1 MLLPTKKQ
9 LIDAL
14 LLENPAMDYATVE
27 LCVTTYLEDPE
38 LVDKY
43 CDGKLELEELPE
55 PSGGS
60 VTVE

>member
-1 MLLPTKKQ
+1 MEPTKKQ
-9 LIDAL
+9 LIEAL
-14 LLENPAMDYATVE
+14 LLENPTIDYATVE
-27 LCVTTYLEDPE
+27 LCVDTYLEDPD

-43 CDGKLELEELPE
+43 ANDEIEFEEQVQ

>member
-1 MLLPTKKQ
+1 MEPTKKQ
-9 LIDAL
+9 LIEAL
-14 LLENPAMDYATVE
+14 LLENPALDYATVE
-27 LCVTTYLEDPE
+27 LCVDTYLEDPD

-43 CDGKLELEELPE
+43 ANDEIEFEEQVQ

>member
-1 MLLPTKKQ
+1 MEATKKQ
-9 LIDAL
+9 LIEAL
-14 LLENPAMDYATVE
+14 LLENPHLDYATVE
-27 LCVTTYLEDPE
+27 LCVDTYLEDPG

-43 CDGKLELEELPE
+43 CNDEIEFEEQLE